1 MNIKKHTFGQVTMAM
16 PVDKKLLNEAKKR
29 GFYCCGT
36 EWEMLFSELFF
47 NGGSVDFRQ
56 DVPATFTRE
65 AFNYLK
71 GFMASFEPKLEEKA
85 AISALILSE
94 IAVLPKHLQ
103 GA

>member
-1 MNIKKHTFGQVTMAM
+1 MNLKNYVFGGISIAM
-16 PVDKKLLNEAKKR
+16 PVDKALLNQAKKR
-29 GFYCCGT
+29 GFYCGGT
-36 EWEMLFSELFF
+36 PWEMLFNELFF

-71 GFMASFEPKLEEKA
+71 GFMASFEPKHEEKA

-94 IAVLPKHLQ
+94 IAILPKHLQ
-103 GA
+103 EA